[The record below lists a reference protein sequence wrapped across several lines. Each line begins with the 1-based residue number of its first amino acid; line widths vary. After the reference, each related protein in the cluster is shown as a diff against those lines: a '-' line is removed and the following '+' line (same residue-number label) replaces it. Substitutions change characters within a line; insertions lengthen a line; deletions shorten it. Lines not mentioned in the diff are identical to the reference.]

1 MPYSMSSARMSIEQF
16 LLRRGK
22 MKWLGNERKCGVRF
36 FFLWSFPGDQT
47 RWFTNFQRGNFSEQS
62 ILHLTS
68 MEHLSL
74 ISYFLLFCF
83 LYFVFFLLH
92 FLWYGFTF
100 EHDPS
105 VSFKVSAREQVC
117 TPYDLSIFFSQ
128 HAQMFLRQAFLQ
140 SSATCQT
147 IRASDVSGW
156 SLQHWTSETG

>member
-68 MEHLSL
+68 MEHLSFFIFL
-74 ISYFLLFCF
+74 FLLFCF
-83 LYFVFFLLH
+83 LYFAFFLLH
-92 FLWYGFTF
+92 FLWYGITF

-105 VSFKVSAREQVC
+105 VSFKSLGTTTHFC
-117 TPYDLSIFFSQ
+117 TWTSLHTLTCDLNIFFFQ
-128 HAQMFLRQAFLQ
+128 HAQMF
-140 SSATCQT
+140 
-147 IRASDVSGW
+147 
-156 SLQHWTSETG
+156 